1 MKYLD
6 LTIEEL
12 HNLLKE
18 GKVKPSQLVE
28 ESLERAKAYQTD
40 LNAFVYLRDK
50 ALEEA
55 KALDNQEIDN
65 PLFGIPC
72 AIKDNY
78 SVKNELS
85 TGCSNTLKDYYP
97 VYNATVIDKLNAV
110 HSLSIGKTN
119 LDELAMGGTGLNSN
133 MGIVYNPWSKDRS
146 RMAGGSSSGS
156 AVAVATGIV
165 PFALG
170 SDTGDSV
177 RKPAAFCGVVG
188 FKPTWGRI
196 SRFGLFPFAPS
207 LDHVAYFTRSV
218 KDAAYVLEVLAG
230 QDKHDMTCS
239 TLKVEDYSKN
249 LNGSLKG
256 KRIAVIK
263 SIDESLTN
271 SEVKQNF
278 EEVLKKM
285 KEAGVEVIER
295 DIDITLLRAIY
306 PTYMVISCAEAT
318 SNDAN
323 LDGIKFGP
331 RVMGENFTDTII
343 RTRTQGFS
351 ELVKRRFVLGSY
363 CLSKENQKELLLRA
377 QKIRRLIANATNDI
391 LEDVDAIVLPASGNI
406 APKLEG
412 AQDEKLSSEYLI
424 GENHLAIG
432 NFAGLPSLTLPSG
445 FVSEMPV
452 GINVMGKAFA
462 EQEVLNIS
470 CGLESLL
477 GFKNQIAK
485 VGE

>member
-1 MKYLD
+1 MKYID
-6 LTIEEL
+6 MTIEEI
-12 HNLLKE
+12 HQALKE
-18 GKVKPSQLVE
+18 GKVKPSDLVK
-28 ESLERAKAYQTD
+28 ESLERAKAYQSD
-40 LNAFVYLRDK
+40 LNAFVYFRDQV
-50 ALEEA
+50 LEEV
-55 KALDNQEIDN
+55 KKLDDQEISN

-97 VYNATVIDKLNAV
+97 VYTATVVEKLNKAG
-110 HSLSIGKTN
+110 SLSIGKTN

-133 MGIVYNPWSKDRS
+133 NGIVYNPWSKDRS

-156 AVAVATGIV
+156 AVAVSTGIV

-177 RKPAAFCGVVG
+177 RKPAAFCGCVG

-196 SRFGLFPFAPS
+196 SRYGLYPFAPS

-230 QDKHDMTCS
+230 SDKHDMTCS
-239 TLKVEDYSKN
+239 TNPVENYSQL
-249 LNGSLKG
+249 LNKELKG
-256 KRIAVIK
+256 KKIAIIK
-263 SIDESLTN
+263 EIDDSLTN
-271 SEVKQNF
+271 PHVKDNFCEVVSK
-278 EEVLKKM
+278 L
-285 KEAGVEVIER
+285 KEAGAEISER
-295 DIDITLLRAIY
+295 SIDIALLRAIY

-331 RVMGENFTDTII
+331 RVMGENFNDTII
-343 RTRTQGFS
+343 KTRTQGFS

-377 QKIRRLIANATNDI
+377 QKIRRLIANAVNDI
-391 LEDVDAIVLPASGNI
+391 LKDVDAILLPASGDI

-412 AQDEKLSSEYLI
+412 AKNEKLSSEYLI

-452 GINVMGKAFA
+452 GINVMGKAFD
-462 EQEVLNIS
+462 EQGVLNIS
-470 CGLESLL
+470 YGIESLL
-477 GFKNQIAK
+477 TYKNQKAE
-485 VGE
+485 VGA

>member
-1 MKYLD
+1 MSYLD
-6 LTIEEL
+6 MTIEQM
-12 HNLLKE
+12 HQALKE
-18 GKVKPSQLVE
+18 GKIKPSDLVKE
-28 ESLERAKAYQTD
+28 ALDRASAYQND
-40 LNAFVYLRDK
+40 LNAFVYLRK
-50 ALEEA
+50 QAIEEA
-55 KALDNQEIDN
+55 QKLDGLEVSN

-78 SVKNELS
+78 STKGELS

-97 VYNATVIDKLNAV
+97 VYDATVIEKLKAV
-110 HSLSIGKTN
+110 NCLSIGKTN

-133 MGIVYNPWSKDRS
+133 KGIVKNPWSKDRS

-156 AVAVATGIV
+156 AVAVASGIV

-177 RKPAAFCGVVG
+177 RKPAAFCGCVG

-196 SRFGLFPFAPS
+196 SRYGLFPFAPS

-218 KDAAYVLEVLAG
+218 KDTAYALEVLSG
-230 QDKHDMTCS
+230 SDKKDMTCS
-239 TLKVEDYSKN
+239 YLPVEEYSKN
-249 LNGSLKG
+249 LNGDLKG
-256 KRIAVIK
+256 KRLAVIK
-263 SIDESLTN
+263 GVNDSLSDN
-271 SEVKQNF
+271 GVKKNF
-278 EEVLKKM
+278 QEILSKLK
-285 KEAGVEVIER
+285 ENGVEIIEA
-295 DIDITLLRAIY
+295 DIDIALLKAIY

-331 RVMGENFTDTII
+331 RITGDNFTDTII
-343 RTRTQGFS
+343 KTRTEGFS

-377 QKIRRLIANATNDI
+377 QKIRRLIADAVNNI
-391 LEDVDAIVLPASGNI
+391 LKDVDAIILPASGNI

-412 AQDEKLSSEYLI
+412 AKDEKLSAEYLI

-445 FVSEMPV
+445 FVDSMPLGV
-452 GINVMGKAFA
+452 NIMGKAFA

-470 CGLESLL
+470 YGLESLL
-477 GFKNQIAK
+477 DYKGQIAK